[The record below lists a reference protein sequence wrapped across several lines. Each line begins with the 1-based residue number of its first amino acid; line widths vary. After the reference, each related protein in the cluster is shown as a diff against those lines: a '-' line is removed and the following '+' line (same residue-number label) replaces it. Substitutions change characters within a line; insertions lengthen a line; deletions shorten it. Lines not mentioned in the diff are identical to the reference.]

1 MPTRSPHAGRTAQAA
16 RGSAVA
22 IAVSLACL
30 AAQAPARAQAQ
41 SQDASGL
48 ETVTVTGS
56 RIKRLDDAPALPVQ
70 TISREDILDSGVS
83 TAAELLKSVS
93 AMTAPLTD
101 GASITD
107 STSGQRGFNGANL
120 RGIGVS
126 GTLVLLNGRR
136 MANFASPGDNAG
148 VDLNNIPAGAIER
161 VEVLKDGASAIYGTD
176 AIGGVIN
183 FITRTDYEG
192 IDGTVYVSATDQGGA
207 GKTTATL
214 SAGYGNLADDRF
226 NVFGVLDYQQ
236 LDALRSSQRDFIR
249 ERPLA
254 ERLPALMSSNT
265 YPANVDL
272 LNSAQRNALIAAGL
286 LPAGTTSN
294 RFNPSEPTGC
304 NPPATLDVDLGPG
317 GRNGCSFDYMRDTE
331 IFPEST
337 RLSFLGR
344 ATVQV
349 AEEHRVYF
357 EGLYAE
363 TVSDYVLSPVPQRI
377 RNLPVSILPEPYRT
391 ALSAPGL
398 PATLNGIRLRMA
410 EAGNRTSEV
419 TSEATRLVLG
429 LEGRIGEWDYDTAVV
444 RADNSAVDKYTNGY
458 TLYDEFVAGV
468 AAGIINPF
476 GESSP
481 AGQDLIRSLR
491 VRDEARQSEGTTTSI
506 DASVTRSLMQ
516 LGGGDLGLALGAE
529 YRKEEQEF
537 KPSALLVSNNI
548 AGDRSS
554 SGVNDI
560 EPFDA
565 DRNVF
570 SAYAEFNAPLTRELE
585 LQFAL
590 RYDDYS
596 DAGDTVNP
604 KLGARWQPTEW
615 LLLRGSA
622 GTGFRAPSLSD
633 LNRPT
638 IYGVTSS
645 LITDPQ
651 CVAVEGSIDFCT
663 DQWPVER
670 RSNPDL
676 EPEESTQ
683 YSFGVVVEPAG
694 FMTASVDYW
703 NIKVDEIIS
712 TLGEQI
718 IIESPDK
725 YNGTFIERDA
735 DGFITNVLLFKDNQ
749 GELKTSGID
758 VGAELRSNEY
768 DFGSFSVSLTGT
780 YVLEYERQFGPLEPF
795 RSNLGRFLNDQTV
808 QRWRHRLAFGW
819 DYSDFAVQLAN
830 NYSSGYRDHNVTYD
844 PVTDTP
850 LPDRDV
856 AAYSL
861 WDLTGSWQALDA
873 LTVRAG
879 VLNLADEMPPFSN
892 QAYYFLA
899 SYDPSHTDPRGRTY
913 FLSLS
918 YAFR

>member
-1 MPTRSPHAGRTAQAA
+1 MPIRPLHAGCNRASIARRTAVAA
-16 RGSAVA
+16 
-22 IAVSLACL
+22 AVSLACL
-30 AAQAPARAQAQ
+30 AAQAQEATQV
-41 SQDASGL
+41 

-83 TAAELLKSVS
+83 TAAELLKSVTAS
-93 AMTAPLTD
+93 TAPLGD

-192 IDGTVYVSATDQGGA
+192 IDGGVYFSTTEQGGA
-207 GKTTATL
+207 GKQTATL
-214 SAGYGNLADDRF
+214 SAGHGNLAEDRF

-272 LNSAQRNALIAAGL
+272 LNAGQRNALIAAGL

-294 RFNPSEPTGC
+294 RFNPTEPTGC
-304 NPPATLDVDLGPG
+304 NPPATIDVNLGPG
-317 GRNGCSFDYMRDTE
+317 GANGCSFDYMRDTE
-331 IFPEST
+331 IYPEST

-349 AEEHRVYF
+349 ADEHRAYF

-377 RNLPVSILPEPYRT
+377 RNLPVTILPEPYRT
-391 ALSAPGL
+391 VLGAPGL
-398 PATLNGIRLRMA
+398 SPTLNGIRLRMT

-419 TSEATRLVLG
+419 TSEATRLLLG
-429 LEGRIGEWDYDTAVV
+429 LEGRIGAWDYDTAVV
-444 RADNSAVDKYTNGY
+444 RAENDATDKYINGY
-458 TLYDEFVAGV
+458 TLYDEFVAGI
-468 AAGIINPF
+468 ANGTINPF
-476 GESSP
+476 GESSQ
-481 AGQDLIRSLR
+481 AGLDLIRSLR
-491 VRDEARQSEGTTTSI
+491 VRDEARQSEGVTTSF
-506 DASVTRSLMQ
+506 DASATRSLMA
-516 LGGGDLGLALGAE
+516 LGGGDLGLAVGAE
-529 YRKEEQEF
+529 YRKEEQQF

-560 EPFDA
+560 EPFEA

-570 SAYAEFNAPLTRELE
+570 SAYAELNAPITRELE

-596 DAGDTVNP
+596 DAGDTLNP
-604 KLGARWQPTEW
+604 KLGVRWQPTEW
-615 LLLRGSA
+615 VMLRGSA

-638 IYGVTSS
+638 IFGVTSS
-645 LITDPQ
+645 LITDPY
-651 CVAVEGSIDFCT
+651 CVAIEGSIDFCT

-683 YSFGVVVEPAG
+683 YSLGFVLEP
-694 FMTASVDYW
+694 MRNLSASVDYW
-703 NIKVDEIIS
+703 NISIDEIIS

-725 YNGTFIERDA
+725 YDGTFIERDA

-749 GELKTSGID
+749 GELNTSGFD
-758 VGAELRSNEY
+758 LGLEARTDAF
-768 DFGSFSVSLTGT
+768 DFGAFSVSLTGT

-808 QRWRHRLAFGW
+808 QRWRHRLSFGW
-819 DYSDFAVQLAN
+819 DYSDFALQLAN
-830 NYSSGYRDHNVTYD
+830 SYSSGYRDHNVTYD
-844 PVTDTP
+844 PVTDSP

-856 AAYSL
+856 SDYSL
-861 WDLTGSWQALDA
+861 WDLTGSWQAMDA

-899 SYDPSHTDPRGRTY
+899 SYDPTHTDPRGRTY
-913 FLSLS
+913 FLSLN

>member
-1 MPTRSPHAGRTAQAA
+1 MPTRSPLAGRTAPAA
-16 RGSAVA
+16 CRSAVA

-30 AAQAPARAQAQ
+30 AAQAPARAQSQA
-41 SQDASGL
+41 QDASGL

-83 TAAELLKSVS
+83 TAAELLKTVS

-192 IDGTVYVSATDQGGA
+192 IDGGVYFSTTDQGGA
-207 GKTTATL
+207 GKQTATL

-236 LDALRSSQRDFIR
+236 LDALRSGQRDFIR

-272 LNSAQRNALIAAGL
+272 LNAAQRNALISAGL

-304 NPPATLDVDLGPG
+304 NPPATIDVDLGPG

-331 IFPEST
+331 IYPEST

-349 AEEHRVYF
+349 ADEHRAYF

-398 PATLNGIRLRMA
+398 PATLNGIRLRMV

-429 LEGRIGEWDYDTAVV
+429 LEGRLGEWEYDTAVV

-458 TLYDEFVAGV
+458 TLYDEFVAGIASGV
-468 AAGIINPF
+468 INPF

-491 VRDEARQSEGTTTSI
+491 VRDEARQSEGTTTSF
-506 DASVTRSLMQ
+506 DASVTRSLMK

-560 EPFDA
+560 EPFDS

-570 SAYAEFNAPLTRELE
+570 SAYVELNAPVTRELE

-596 DAGDTVNP
+596 DAGDTLNP

-615 LLLRGSA
+615 LMLRGSA

-638 IYGVTSS
+638 IFGVTSS

-651 CVAVEGSIDFCT
+651 CVEVEGSIDFCT

-683 YSFGVVVEPAG
+683 YSFGVVVEPSR
-694 FMTASVDYW
+694 FVTASLDYW
-703 NIKVDEIIS
+703 NISIEEIIS

-718 IIESPDK
+718 IIESPEK
-725 YNGTFIERDA
+725 YNGTYIERNAFGD
-735 DGFITNVLLFKDNQ
+735 ITNVLLFKDNQ
-749 GELKTSGID
+749 GELNTSGLD
-758 VGAELRSNEY
+758 LGVELRSGDY

-808 QRWRHRLAFGW
+808 QRWRHRLSFGW
-819 DYSDFAVQLAN
+819 NYSDFAVQLAN
-830 NYSSGYRDHNVTYD
+830 SYSSGYRDHNVTYD
-844 PVTDTP
+844 PVTDSP

-856 AAYSL
+856 SDYSL
-861 WDLTGSWQALDA
+861 WDLTGSWQAMDA

-913 FLSLS
+913 FLSLN

>member
-1 MPTRSPHAGRTAQAA
+1 M
-16 RGSAVA
+16 
-22 IAVSLACL
+22 
-30 AAQAPARAQAQ
+30 
-41 SQDASGL
+41 
-48 ETVTVTGS
+48 
-56 RIKRLDDAPALPVQ
+56 
-70 TISREDILDSGVS
+70 
-83 TAAELLKSVS
+83 
-93 AMTAPLTD
+93 
-101 GASITD
+101 
-107 STSGQRGFNGANL
+107 
-120 RGIGVS
+120 
-126 GTLVLLNGRR
+126 
-136 MANFASPGDNAG
+136 
-148 VDLNNIPAGAIER
+148 
-161 VEVLKDGASAIYGTD
+161 
-176 AIGGVIN
+176 
-183 FITRTDYEG
+183 
-192 IDGTVYVSATDQGGA
+192 
-207 GKTTATL
+207 
-214 SAGYGNLADDRF
+214 
-226 NVFGVLDYQQ
+226 
-236 LDALRSSQRDFIR
+236 
-249 ERPLA
+249 
-254 ERLPALMSSNT
+254 
-265 YPANVDL
+265 
-272 LNSAQRNALIAAGL
+272 
-286 LPAGTTSN
+286 
-294 RFNPSEPTGC
+294 
-304 NPPATLDVDLGPG
+304 
-317 GRNGCSFDYMRDTE
+317 
-331 IFPEST
+331 
-337 RLSFLGR
+337 
-344 ATVQV
+344 
-349 AEEHRVYF
+349 
-357 EGLYAE
+357 
-363 TVSDYVLSPVPQRI
+363 
-377 RNLPVSILPEPYRT
+377 
-391 ALSAPGL
+391 
-398 PATLNGIRLRMA
+398 
-410 EAGNRTSEV
+410 

-429 LEGRIGEWDYDTAVV
+429 LEGRLGEWDYDTAVV

-458 TLYDEFVAGV
+458 TLYDEFVAGISSGV
-468 AAGIINPF
+468 INPF
-476 GESSP
+476 GESSQ

-491 VRDEARQSEGTTTSI
+491 VRDEARQSEGTTTSF

-560 EPFDA
+560 EPFEA

-570 SAYAEFNAPLTRELE
+570 SAYAELNAPITRELE

-596 DAGDTVNP
+596 DAGDTLNP

-615 LLLRGSA
+615 LMLRGSA

-638 IYGVTSS
+638 IFGVTSS

-683 YSFGVVVEPAG
+683 YSFGVVIEPSR

-703 NIKVDEIIS
+703 NISIEEIIS

-725 YNGTFIERDA
+725 YNDLYIERNAFGD
-735 DGFITNVLLFKDNQ
+735 ITNVLLFKDNQ
-749 GELKTSGID
+749 GELNTSGLD
-758 VGAELRSNEY
+758 LGVELRSGDY
-768 DFGSFSVSLTGT
+768 DFGAFSVSLTGT

-808 QRWRHRLAFGW
+808 QRWRHRLSFGW

-844 PVTDTP
+844 PVTDSP

-856 AAYSL
+856 SDYSL
-861 WDLTGSWQALDA
+861 WDLTGSWQAMDE

-913 FLSLS
+913 FLSLN